1 MNLLRQGV
9 QGMYD
14 LTLEHN
20 NAKDAFWIF
29 LNCTYII
36 DMNSWQDTPLLQ
48 ECRHLRVDRI
58 EAEKDLRAETKKLK
72 DKSP

>member
-1 MNLLRQGV
+1 
-9 QGMYD
+9 
-14 LTLEHN
+14 
-20 NAKDAFWIF
+20 
-29 LNCTYII
+29 
-36 DMNSWQDTPLLQ
+36 MNSWQDTPLLQ